1 MPEILLKPTK
11 SSGET
16 VVVRWSQ
23 VEYLEPGDVLEK
35 PGAALH
41 HGTFVHF
48 TSGHILGVKESIE
61 EIVQGVLTAEQQ
73 LVAFEIQ
80 KQQAIIHTND
90 IPPGKVIPLRPP
102 GISDGDWRK
111 FTK

>member
-11 SSGET
+11 GSGET

-73 LVAFEIQ
+73 LAAFEIE
-80 KQQAIIHTND
+80 KQRALMGAANDGRKIIP
-90 IPPGKVIPLRPP
+90 IRPP
-102 GISDGDWRK
+102 GVSEADWGK